1 MENMIGQCLLYIILL
16 ALLAWPLG
24 IYMGKVMDGEPFWLQ
39 KMLGPCER
47 GLYRVMGINPAEQMG
62 WKRYL
67 GCVLAFSA
75 VSIAA
80 LMLLLMAQGSLPLNP
95 QGIAGTSWD
104 LALNTAVS
112 FVTNTNWQA
121 YSGESAMGYLAQ
133 MAGLTVQNF
142 VSAAVGIAVLFALIR
157 GLRARKTETSGG
169 PDTSPT
175 PAVSGLGNFWADA
188 TRATLYILV
197 PLSLALSLL
206 LIWQGVPQNF
216 SPYKTV
222 ALLEP
227 LTTENGTTVTE
238 QMVPMGPQA
247 SQVAPKQLGTN
258 GGGYN
263 GVNSAH
269 PHENPTP
276 LANMLEMLAL
286 LLIPAGLC
294 FTFGRQIKDMRQGVA
309 IFIAMTLLLTGAI
322 GFIAWAEQS
331 ATPQLAQSEQVGL
344 APRSGLLAQA
354 GGNMEGKEARFG
366 ITNSAVWAAA
376 TTAASNGS
384 VNAMHDSLTPLG
396 GMVPMVLMQLGE
408 VVFGGVGSGLYGMLA
423 FVLLTVFM
431 AGLMVGRTPEYLGK
445 KVEPFE
451 MKMAVVVC
459 LTTPVVIL
467 IGAGLMCLVPQ
478 VVESLNNALPHG
490 FSELLYAA
498 TSAGANNGSAFAG
511 LNANTPFLN
520 VLLSA
525 LMLAGRFVPVAAIL
539 AAAASMAGKKTVAAS
554 SGTLSTSNGMFV
566 FLLIFV
572 VLLVGALSFFPALA
586 LGPVAEHLQM
596 TR

>member
-1 MENMIGQCLLYIILL
+1 MENMVGQCLLYTILL

-24 IYMGKVMDGEPFWLQ
+24 IYMGKVMDGEPVWLQ
-39 KMLGPCER
+39 KIMAPCER
-47 GLYRVMGINPAEQMG
+47 GIYRIMGVNPAEKMS

-67 GCVLAFSA
+67 GCVLLFSL

-80 LMLLLMAQGSLPLNP
+80 LMLLLMEQHNLPLNP
-95 QGIAGTSWD
+95 QGIANTSWH

-112 FVTNTNWQA
+112 FVSNTNWQA
-121 YSGESAMGYLAQ
+121 YSGENAMSYLAQ

-157 GLRARKTETSGG
+157 GLRSGHISGRAAGHGTS
-169 PDTSPT
+169 
-175 PAVSGLGNFWADA
+175 LGNFWADV
-188 TRATLYILV
+188 TRTTLYILV
-197 PLSLALSLL
+197 PLSLVLSLL

-227 LTTENGTTVTE
+227 LTTENGATVTE

-276 LANMLEMLAL
+276 IANLLEMLSL

-294 FTFGRQIKDMRQGVA
+294 FTFGRQIGDMRQGAA
-309 IFIAMTLLLTGAI
+309 IFVAMTLLLAAAI
-322 GFIAWAEQS
+322 GFTAWAEQN
-331 ATPQLAQSEQVGL
+331 ATPQLAQAGQVDV
-344 APRSGLLAQA
+344 AAHANLLGHAGGNTQA
-354 GGNMEGKEARFG
+354 GGNMEGKETRFG
-366 ITNSAVWAAA
+366 VTNSAIWAAA

-384 VNAMHDSLTPLG
+384 VNAMHDSLTPVG
-396 GMVPMVLMQLGE
+396 GLVPMVLMQLGE

-451 MKMAVVVC
+451 MKMAVVVY
-459 LTTPVVIL
+459 LTTPVAIL
-467 IGAGLMCLVPQ
+467 MGAGIMSLVPQ
-478 VVESLNNALPHG
+478 VVASLNNALPHG
-490 FSELLYAA
+490 FSEILYAA
-498 TSAGANNGSAFAG
+498 TSAGANNGSAFGG

-520 VLLSA
+520 VLLSV
-525 LMLAGRFVPVAAIL
+525 LMLAGRFVPIAAIL
-539 AAAASMAGKKTVAAS
+539 AIAQSMVGKKTVAAS
-554 SGTLSTSNGMFV
+554 AGTLSTCNGMFV
-566 FLLIFV
+566 FLLVFV

-596 TR
+596 AR

>member
-39 KMLGPCER
+39 KMLAPCER

-95 QGIAGTSWD
+95 QDIAGTSWD

-169 PDTSPT
+169 PETSAT

-227 LTTENGTTVTE
+227 LTTEDGATVTE

-294 FTFGRQIKDMRQGVA
+294 FTFGRQIRDMRQGVA
-309 IFIAMTLLLTGAI
+309 LFITMTLLLTAAI
-322 GFIAWAEQS
+322 GFTAWAEQS
-331 ATPQLAQSEQVGL
+331 ATPQLAQSGQVDL
-344 APRSGLLAQA
+344 AARNGLLAQA

-366 ITNSAVWAAA
+366 ITDSAIWAAA

-384 VNAMHDSLTPLG
+384 VNATHDSLTPLG
-396 GMVPMVLMQLGE
+396 GLVPMVLMQLGE

-459 LTTPVVIL
+459 LTTPVAIL

-478 VVESLNNALPHG
+478 VVDSLNNALPHG
-490 FSELLYAA
+490 FSELLYTA

-539 AAAASMAGKKTVAAS
+539 AAAESMAAKKTVAAS

>member
-1 MENMIGQCLLYIILL
+1 MENMVGQCLLYIILL

-39 KMLGPCER
+39 KMLAPCER

-169 PDTSPT
+169 ADASAT

-197 PLSLALSLL
+197 PLSLVLSLL

-227 LTTENGTTVTE
+227 LTTEDGAIITE

-294 FTFGRQIKDMRQGVA
+294 FTFGRQIRDMRQGVA
-309 IFIAMTLLLTGAI
+309 IFITMTLLLTAAI
-322 GFIAWAEQS
+322 GFTTWAEQS
-331 ATPQLAQSEQVGL
+331 ATPQLAQSGQVDL
-344 APRSGLLAQA
+344 AARSGLLAQA

-366 ITNSAVWAAA
+366 ITNSAIWAAA

-396 GMVPMVLMQLGE
+396 GLVPMVLMQLGE

-459 LTTPVVIL
+459 LTTPVAIL
-467 IGAGLMCLVPQ
+467 IGAGLMSLVPQ

-490 FSELLYAA
+490 FSEILYAA

-539 AAAASMAGKKTVAAS
+539 AAAESMAGKKTVAAS

-596 TR
+596 AR

>member
-1 MENMIGQCLLYIILL
+1 MENMIGQCLLYITLL

-39 KMLGPCER
+39 KVLAPCER

-121 YSGESAMGYLAQ
+121 YSGENAMGYLAQ

-169 PDTSPT
+169 ADASAT

-197 PLSLALSLL
+197 PLSLVLSLL

-227 LTTENGTTVTE
+227 LTTEDGAIITE

-309 IFIAMTLLLTGAI
+309 IFITMTLLLTAAI
-322 GFIAWAEQS
+322 GFTAWAEQS
-331 ATPQLAQSEQVGL
+331 ATPQLAQTGQTDL
-344 APRSGLLAQA
+344 AARSGLLAQA

-366 ITNSAVWAAA
+366 ITNSAIWAAA

-396 GMVPMVLMQLGE
+396 GLVPMVLMQLGE

-445 KVEPFE
+445 KVDPFE

-459 LTTPVVIL
+459 LTTPVAIL
-467 IGAGLMCLVPQ
+467 IGAGLMSLVPQ

-539 AAAASMAGKKTVAAS
+539 AAAESMAGKKTVAAS

-596 TR
+596 AR

>member
-39 KMLGPCER
+39 KELAPCER

-62 WKRYL
+62 WKHYL

-157 GLRARKTETSGG
+157 GLRARKAETSGG
-169 PDTSPT
+169 PDTPAT
-175 PAVSGLGNFWADA
+175 LAVSGLGNFWADA

-227 LTTENGTTVTE
+227 LTTEDGATVTE

-294 FTFGRQIKDMRQGVA
+294 FTFGRQIRDMRQGVV
-309 IFIAMTLLLTGAI
+309 IFIAMTLLLTAAI
-322 GFIAWAEQS
+322 GFTVWAEQS
-331 ATPQLAQSEQVGL
+331 ATPQLTQSGQVDL
-344 APRSGLLAQA
+344 AARSGLLAQA

-366 ITNSAVWAAA
+366 ITGSAIWAAA

-396 GMVPMVLMQLGE
+396 GLAPMVLMQLGE

-459 LTTPVVIL
+459 LTTPVAIL

-478 VVESLNNALPHG
+478 VVDSLNNALPHG

-511 LNANTPFLN
+511 LNANTPFMN

-539 AAAASMAGKKTVAAS
+539 AAAESMAGKKTVAAS

>member
-1 MENMIGQCLLYIILL
+1 MENMVGQCLLYTILL

-24 IYMGKVMDGEPFWLQ
+24 IYMCKVMDGEPVWLQ
-39 KMLGPCER
+39 KIMAPCER
-47 GLYRVMGINPAEQMG
+47 GIYRIMGVNPAEKMS

-67 GCVLAFSA
+67 GCVLLFSL

-80 LMLLLMAQGSLPLNP
+80 LMLLLMEQHNLPLNP
-95 QGIAGTSWD
+95 QGIANTSWH

-112 FVTNTNWQA
+112 FVSNTNWQA
-121 YSGESAMGYLAQ
+121 YSGENAMSYLAQ

-157 GLRARKTETSGG
+157 GLRSGHISGRAAGHGTS
-169 PDTSPT
+169 
-175 PAVSGLGNFWADA
+175 LGNFWADV
-188 TRATLYILV
+188 TRTTLYILV
-197 PLSLALSLL
+197 PLSLVLSLL

-227 LTTENGTTVTE
+227 LTTENGATVTE

-276 LANMLEMLAL
+276 IANLLEMLSL

-294 FTFGRQIKDMRQGVA
+294 FTFGRQIGDMRQGAA
-309 IFIAMTLLLTGAI
+309 IFVAMTLLLAAAI
-322 GFIAWAEQS
+322 GFTAWAEQN
-331 ATPQLAQSEQVGL
+331 ATPQLAQAGQVDV
-344 APRSGLLAQA
+344 AAHANLLGHAGGNTQA
-354 GGNMEGKEARFG
+354 GGNMEGKETRFG
-366 ITNSAVWAAA
+366 VTNSAIWAAA

-396 GMVPMVLMQLGE
+396 GLVPMVLMQLGE

-459 LTTPVVIL
+459 LTTPVAIL
-467 IGAGLMCLVPQ
+467 MGAGIMSLVPQ
-478 VVESLNNALPHG
+478 VVASLNNALPHG
-490 FSELLYAA
+490 FSEILYAA
-498 TSAGANNGSAFAG
+498 TSAGANNGSAFGG

-520 VLLSA
+520 VLLSV
-525 LMLAGRFVPVAAIL
+525 LMLAGRFVPIAAIL
-539 AAAASMAGKKTVAAS
+539 AIAQSMAGKKTVAAS
-554 SGTLSTSNGMFV
+554 AGTLSTCNGMFV
-566 FLLIFV
+566 FLLVFV

-596 TR
+596 AR

>member
-1 MENMIGQCLLYIILL
+1 MENVILQCALYLLLL
-16 ALLAWPLG
+16 AALAWPLG
-24 IYMGKVMDGEPFWLQ
+24 MYMGKVMDGEP
-39 KMLGPCER
+39 LGILSFLVPCER
-47 GLYRVMGINPAEQMG
+47 ALYRIMGVNPTEQMG

-67 GCVLAFSA
+67 GCLLAFSA
-75 VSIAA
+75 VSTVI
-80 LMLLLMAQGSLPLNP
+80 LILLLMVQHTLPLNP
-95 QGIAGTSWD
+95 QGIPDTSWH

-121 YSGESAMGYLAQ
+121 YSGENAMSYLAQ

-142 VSAAVGIAVLFALIR
+142 ASAAVGIAVLFAFIR
-157 GLRARKTETSGG
+157 GLRSSG
-169 PDTSPT
+169 T
-175 PAVSGLGNFWADA
+175 AALGNFWADA
-188 TRATLYILV
+188 TRGALYILL
-197 PLSLALSLL
+197 PFSLVLSLL
-206 LIWQGVPQNF
+206 LVWQGVPQNF
-216 SPYKTV
+216 SDYKTV
-222 ALLEP
+222 TLLEP
-227 LTTENGTTVTE
+227 LSAEDGTTVIE

-276 LANMLEMLAL
+276 LSNMLEMLSL

-294 FTFGRQIKDMRQGVA
+294 FTFGQKIGDMRQG
-309 IFIAMTLLLTGAI
+309 IAVFAAMFLLLTMAVS
-322 GFIAWAEQS
+322 FTVWAEQE
-331 ATPQLAQSEQVGL
+331 ATPQLAQNERINLTPQGASI
-344 APRSGLLAQA
+344 AQS

-366 ITNSAVWAAA
+366 IVGSAVWAAA
-376 TTAASNGS
+376 TTAASNGA
-384 VNAMHDSLTPLG
+384 VNAMHDSFTPIG
-396 GMVPMVLMQLGE
+396 GLVPMVLMQLGE
-408 VVFGGVGSGLYGMLA
+408 VVYGGVGSGLYGMLS
-423 FVLLTVFM
+423 FVLLTVFL

-451 MKMAVVVC
+451 MKMAAVVC
-459 LTTPVVIL
+459 LATPVIIL
-467 IGAGLMCLVPQ
+467 IGSGIMCLAPQ
-478 VVESLNNALPHG
+478 VVESLNNPLPHG
-490 FSELLYAA
+490 FSEILYAA

-525 LMLAGRFVPVAAIL
+525 LMLASRFVPIAAIL
-539 AAAASMAGKKTVAAS
+539 AVAESLARKKKVAAS
-554 SGTLSTSNGMFV
+554 AGTLSTSNGIFV
-566 FLLIFV
+566 FLLVFV

-596 TR
+596 AR

>member
-1 MENMIGQCLLYIILL
+1 MENMIGQCLLYITLL

-39 KMLGPCER
+39 KVLAPCER
-47 GLYRVMGINPAEQMG
+47 GLYRVLGINPAEQMG

-95 QGIAGTSWD
+95 QGIVGTSWD

-169 PDTSPT
+169 ADASAT

-197 PLSLALSLL
+197 PLSLVLSLL

-227 LTTENGTTVTE
+227 LTTEDGAIITE

-309 IFIAMTLLLTGAI
+309 IFITMTLLLTAAI
-322 GFIAWAEQS
+322 GFTAWAEQG
-331 ATPQLAQSEQVGL
+331 ATPQLAQTGQTDL
-344 APRSGLLAQA
+344 AARSGLLAQA

-366 ITNSAVWAAA
+366 ITNSAIWVAA

-396 GMVPMVLMQLGE
+396 GLVPMVLMQLGE

-445 KVEPFE
+445 KVDPFE

-459 LTTPVVIL
+459 LTTPVAIL
-467 IGAGLMCLVPQ
+467 IGAGLMSLVPQ

-490 FSELLYAA
+490 FSEILYAA

-539 AAAASMAGKKTVAAS
+539 AAAESMAGKKTVAAS

-596 TR
+596 AR

>member
-1 MENMIGQCLLYIILL
+1 MENMVGQCLLYIILL

-39 KMLGPCER
+39 KVLAPCER

-67 GCVLAFSA
+67 GCVLAFSS
-75 VSIAA
+75 VSIAV

-95 QGIAGTSWD
+95 QGISDTSWD

-121 YSGESAMGYLAQ
+121 YSGENAMSYLAQ

-142 VSAAVGIAVLFALIR
+142 VSAAVGIAILFALIR
-157 GLRARKTETSGG
+157 GLRARKTEVSGG
-169 PDTSPT
+169 PDTSAT

-227 LTTENGTTVTE
+227 LTTEDGATVTE

-294 FTFGRQIKDMRQGVA
+294 FTFGRQITDMRQGVA
-309 IFIAMTLLLTGAI
+309 IFITMTLLLAAAI
-322 GFIAWAEQS
+322 GFTAWAEQS
-331 ATPQLAQSEQVGL
+331 ATPQLAQTGQTDL
-344 APRSGLLAQA
+344 AARSGLLAQA

-366 ITNSAVWAAA
+366 ITGSAIWAAA

-384 VNAMHDSLTPLG
+384 VNAMHDSFSPLG
-396 GMVPMVLMQLGE
+396 GLVPMVLMQLGE

-451 MKMAVVVC
+451 MKMAAVVC

-467 IGAGLMCLVPQ
+467 IGAGLMSIVPQ
-478 VVESLNNALPHG
+478 VVDSLNNALPHG

-539 AAAASMAGKKTVAAS
+539 AAASSMAGKKTVAAS

-596 TR
+596 AR

>member
-1 MENMIGQCLLYIILL
+1 MENMVGQCLLYIMLL

-39 KMLGPCER
+39 KVLTPCER
-47 GLYRVMGINPAEQMG
+47 GLYRAMGINPAEQMG

-75 VSIAA
+75 VSIVV

-121 YSGESAMGYLAQ
+121 YSGESAMSYLAQ

-142 VSAAVGIAVLFALIR
+142 VSAAVGIAVLLAFIR
-157 GLRARKTETSGG
+157 GLRARITETSGG
-169 PDTSPT
+169 PDTSAM

-197 PLSLALSLL
+197 PLSLTLSLL

-227 LTTENGTTVTE
+227 LTTEEGATVTE
-238 QMVPMGPQA
+238 QMVPLGPQA

-294 FTFGRQIKDMRQGVA
+294 FTFGRQIKDMRQGVV
-309 IFIAMTLLLTGAI
+309 IFIAMILLLTAAI
-322 GFIAWAEQS
+322 GFTVWAEQI
-331 ATPQLAQSEQVGL
+331 ATPQLAQGGQVDL
-344 APRSGLLAQA
+344 AASSGLLAQA

-366 ITNSAVWAAA
+366 ITNSAIWAAA

-396 GMVPMVLMQLGE
+396 GLVPMVLMQLGE

-467 IGAGLMCLVPQ
+467 IGAGLMSIVPQ
-478 VVESLNNALPHG
+478 VVESLSNALPHG

-596 TR
+596 AR

>member
-39 KMLGPCER
+39 KVLAPCER

-121 YSGESAMGYLAQ
+121 YSGENAMGYLAQ

-169 PDTSPT
+169 ADASAT

-197 PLSLALSLL
+197 PLSLVLSLL

-227 LTTENGTTVTE
+227 LTTEDGAIITE

-309 IFIAMTLLLTGAI
+309 IFITMTLLLTAAI
-322 GFIAWAEQS
+322 GFTAWAEQS
-331 ATPQLAQSEQVGL
+331 ATPQLAQTGQTDL
-344 APRSGLLAQA
+344 AARSGLLAQA

-366 ITNSAVWAAA
+366 ITNSAIWAAA

-396 GMVPMVLMQLGE
+396 GLVPMVLMQLGE

-459 LTTPVVIL
+459 LTTPVAIL
-467 IGAGLMCLVPQ
+467 IGAGLMSLVPQ

-539 AAAASMAGKKTVAAS
+539 AAAESMAGKKTVAAS

-596 TR
+596 AR

>member
-1 MENMIGQCLLYIILL
+1 MENMVGQCLLYITLL

-39 KMLGPCER
+39 KVLAPCER
-47 GLYRVMGINPAEQMG
+47 GLYRVLGINPAEQMG

-142 VSAAVGIAVLFALIR
+142 VSAAVGIAVLFAFIR

-169 PDTSPT
+169 ADASVT

-197 PLSLALSLL
+197 PLSLVLSLL

-227 LTTENGTTVTE
+227 LTTEDGAIITE

-309 IFIAMTLLLTGAI
+309 IFITMTLLLTAAI
-322 GFIAWAEQS
+322 GFTAWAEQS
-331 ATPQLAQSEQVGL
+331 ATPQLAQSGQVDL
-344 APRSGLLAQA
+344 AARSGLLAQA

-366 ITNSAVWAAA
+366 ITNSAIWAAA

-396 GMVPMVLMQLGE
+396 GLVPMVLMQLGE

-445 KVEPFE
+445 KVDPFE

-459 LTTPVVIL
+459 LTTPVAIL
-467 IGAGLMCLVPQ
+467 IGAGLMSLVPQ

-539 AAAASMAGKKTVAAS
+539 AAAESMAGKKTVAAS

-596 TR
+596 AR

>member
-1 MENMIGQCLLYIILL
+1 MENMVGQCLLYVALL

-24 IYMGKVMDGEPFWLQ
+24 IYMGKVMEGEPLWLQ
-39 KMLGPCER
+39 KILAPCER
-47 GLYRVMGINPAEQMG
+47 GIYRLVGTDPTEQMG

-67 GCVLAFSA
+67 GCVLAFSL
-75 VSIAA
+75 VSMAA
-80 LMLLLMAQGSLPLNP
+80 LMLLLMAQHSLPLNP
-95 QGIAGTSWD
+95 QGIAGTSWH

-112 FVTNTNWQA
+112 FVSNTNWQA
-121 YSGESAMGYLAQ
+121 YSGENAMGYLAQ

-142 VSAAVGIAVLFALIR
+142 VSAAVGIAVLFALMR
-157 GLRARKTETSGG
+157 GLRSGCA
-169 PDTSPT
+169 T
-175 PAVSGLGNFWADA
+175 GLGNFWADT
-188 TRATLYILV
+188 TRAVLYILV
-197 PLSLALSLL
+197 PLSLVLSLL

-227 LTTENGTTVTE
+227 VTTEDGATVTE

-258 GGGYN
+258 GGGFN
-263 GVNSAH
+263 GANSAH

-276 LANMLEMLAL
+276 LANLLEMLSL

-294 FTFGRQIKDMRQGVA
+294 FTFGRQIGDMRQGAA
-309 IFIAMTLLLTGAI
+309 IFLAMTLLLGAAI
-322 GFIAWAEQS
+322 GITAWAEQN
-331 ATPQLAQSEQVGL
+331 ATPQLAQAGQVDVTAHANPL
-344 APRSGLLAQA
+344 DNIQA
-354 GGNMEGKEARFG
+354 GGNVEGKETRLG
-366 ITNSAVWAAA
+366 ITNSAIWAAA

-396 GMVPMVLMQLGE
+396 GLVAMVLMQLGE

-459 LTTPVVIL
+459 LTTPVAIL
-467 IGAGLMCLVPQ
+467 AGAGVMCLVPQ
-478 VVESLNNALPHG
+478 VAESLNNALPHG
-490 FSELLYAA
+490 FSEILYAA
-498 TSAGANNGSAFAG
+498 TSAGANNGSAFGG

-520 VLLSA
+520 VLLSV
-525 LMLAGRFVPVAAIL
+525 LMLAGRFVPIAAIL
-539 AAAASMAGKKTVAAS
+539 AIAQSMAGKKTVAAS
-554 SGTLSTSNGMFV
+554 AGTLSTCNGMFV
-566 FLLIFV
+566 FLLVFV

-586 LGPVAEHLQM
+586 LGPLAEHLHM
-596 TR
+596 AR

>member
-39 KMLGPCER
+39 KVLAPCER

-142 VSAAVGIAVLFALIR
+142 VSAAVGIAVLFAFIR
-157 GLRARKTETSGG
+157 GLRARKPEASGG
-169 PDTSPT
+169 ADTSAT
-175 PAVSGLGNFWADA
+175 PAVSGLGNFWTDA

-197 PLSLALSLL
+197 PLSLVLSLL

-227 LTTENGTTVTE
+227 LTTEDGAIITE

-309 IFIAMTLLLTGAI
+309 IFITMTLLLTAAI
-322 GFIAWAEQS
+322 GFTAWAEQS
-331 ATPQLAQSEQVGL
+331 ATPQLAQTGQTDL
-344 APRSGLLAQA
+344 AARSGLLAQA

-366 ITNSAVWAAA
+366 ITNSAIWVAA

-396 GMVPMVLMQLGE
+396 GLVPMVLMQLGE

-445 KVEPFE
+445 KVDPFE

-459 LTTPVVIL
+459 LTTPVAIL
-467 IGAGLMCLVPQ
+467 IGAGLMSLVPQ

-490 FSELLYAA
+490 FSEILYAA

-539 AAAASMAGKKTVAAS
+539 AAAESMAGKKTVAAS

-596 TR
+596 AR

>member
-1 MENMIGQCLLYIILL
+1 MENMIEQCLLYIILL
-16 ALLAWPLG
+16 TLLAWPLG
-24 IYMGKVMDGEPFWLQ
+24 VYMGKVMDGDPLWLQ
-39 KMLGPCER
+39 TILAPCEH
-47 GLYRVMGINPAEQMG
+47 GIYRIMGVNPAEKMS

-67 GCVLAFSA
+67 SCVLIFSL

-80 LMLLLMAQGSLPLNP
+80 LMVLLMVQHNLPLNP
-95 QGIAGTSWD
+95 QGISDSSWH

-112 FVTNTNWQA
+112 FVSNTNWQA
-121 YSGESAMGYLAQ
+121 YSGENAMSYLAQ

-157 GLRARKTETSGG
+157 GLRSGPGTS
-169 PDTSPT
+169 
-175 PAVSGLGNFWADA
+175 LGNFWVDV
-188 TRATLYILV
+188 TRSILYILV

-216 SPYKTV
+216 SPYRTV

-227 LTTENGTTVTE
+227 IMTEDGATVTE

-258 GGGYN
+258 GGGFN
-263 GVNSAH
+263 GANSAH

-276 LANMLEMLAL
+276 IANLLEMLSL

-294 FTFGRQIKDMRQGVA
+294 FTFGRQIGDMRQGVA
-309 IFIAMTLLLTGAI
+309 IFLTMTLLLAAAM
-322 GFIAWAEQS
+322 GFTAWAEQN
-331 ATPQLAQSEQVGL
+331 AIPQLAQAGQVDVTARANALGNI
-344 APRSGLLAQA
+344 QA
-354 GGNMEGKEARFG
+354 GGNMEGKETRFG
-366 ITNSAVWAAA
+366 ITNSAIWAAA

-384 VNAMHDSLTPLG
+384 VNAMHDSLTPVG
-396 GMVPMVLMQLGE
+396 GLVPMVLMQLGE

-459 LTTPVVIL
+459 LTTPVAIL
-467 IGAGLMCLVPQ
+467 VGAGIMSLVPQ

-490 FSELLYAA
+490 FSEILYAA
-498 TSAGANNGSAFAG
+498 TSAGANNGSAFGG
-511 LNANTPFLN
+511 LNANTPFIN
-520 VLLSA
+520 VLLSL
-525 LMLAGRFVPVAAIL
+525 LMLAGRFVPIAAIL
-539 AAAASMAGKKTVAAS
+539 AIAQSMMGKRTVVASA
-554 SGTLSTSNGMFV
+554 GTLSTCNGMFV
-566 FLLIFV
+566 FLLVFV

-596 TR
+596 AR

>member
-1 MENMIGQCLLYIILL
+1 MENMIEQCLLYIILL

-39 KMLGPCER
+39 RMLAPCER
-47 GLYRVMGINPAEQMG
+47 SLYRVMGINPAEQMG

-67 GCVLAFSA
+67 GCVLAFSG
-75 VSIAA
+75 VSIAV
-80 LMLLLMAQGSLPLNP
+80 LMLLLMTQGSLPLNP
-95 QGIAGTSWD
+95 QGVADTSWD

-142 VSAAVGIAVLFALIR
+142 VSAAVGIAVLFAFIR
-157 GLRARKTETSGG
+157 GLRARKPEASDGA
-169 PDTSPT
+169 DTFPT

-197 PLSLALSLL
+197 PLSIALSLL

-227 LTTENGTTVTE
+227 LTTEDGVTVTE

-294 FTFGRQIKDMRQGVA
+294 FTFGRQIKDMRQGIA
-309 IFIAMTLLLTGAI
+309 IFIAMTLLLTAAI
-322 GFIAWAEQS
+322 GFTVWAEQN
-331 ATPQLAQSEQVGL
+331 ATPQLAQSGQVDL
-344 APRSGLLAQA
+344 AARSGLLAQA
-354 GGNMEGKEARFG
+354 GGNMEGKETRFG
-366 ITNSAVWAAA
+366 ITDSAVWAAA

-384 VNAMHDSLTPLG
+384 VNAMHDSLTPMG
-396 GMVPMVLMQLGE
+396 GLVPMVLMQLGE

-459 LTTPVVIL
+459 LTTPVAIL

-490 FSELLYAA
+490 FSEVLYAA
-498 TSAGANNGSAFAG
+498 ASAGANNGSAFAG

-539 AAAASMAGKKTVAAS
+539 AAAESMAGKKTVAAS

-596 TR
+596 AR

>member
-1 MENMIGQCLLYIILL
+1 MENMVGQCLLYIILL

-39 KMLGPCER
+39 KMLAPCER
-47 GLYRVMGINPAEQMG
+47 GLYRIMGINPAEQMD

-75 VSIAA
+75 VSIAV
-80 LMLLLMAQGSLPLNP
+80 LMLLLMTQASLPLNP

-169 PDTSPT
+169 PETSIT
-175 PAVSGLGNFWADA
+175 PVVSGLGNFWADA

-197 PLSLALSLL
+197 PLSLVLSLL

-227 LTTENGTTVTE
+227 LTTEDGATVTE

-286 LLIPAGLC
+286 LIIPAGLC
-294 FTFGRQIKDMRQGVA
+294 FTFGRQIRDMRQGVA
-309 IFIAMTLLLTGAI
+309 IFITMTLLLTAAI
-322 GFIAWAEQS
+322 GFTTWAEQS
-331 ATPQLAQSEQVGL
+331 ATPQLAQTGQTDL
-344 APRSGLLAQA
+344 AARSGLLAQA
-354 GGNMEGKEARFG
+354 GGNMEGKETRFG
-366 ITNSAVWAAA
+366 ITGSAIWAAA

-459 LTTPVVIL
+459 LTTPVAIL
-467 IGAGLMCLVPQ
+467 IGAGLMSLVPQ

-490 FSELLYAA
+490 FSEILYAA

-539 AAAASMAGKKTVAAS
+539 AAAESMAGKKTVAAS

-596 TR
+596 AR

>member
-1 MENMIGQCLLYIILL
+1 MENMVGQCLLYIMLL

-39 KMLGPCER
+39 KVLTPCER
-47 GLYRVMGINPAEQMG
+47 GLYRAMGINPAEQMG

-75 VSIAA
+75 VSIVV

-121 YSGESAMGYLAQ
+121 YSGESAMSYLAQ

-142 VSAAVGIAVLFALIR
+142 VSAAVGIAVLFAFIR
-157 GLRARKTETSGG
+157 GLRARITETSGG
-169 PDTSPT
+169 PDTSAM

-197 PLSLALSLL
+197 PLSLTLSLL

-227 LTTENGTTVTE
+227 LTTEEGATVTE
-238 QMVPMGPQA
+238 QMVPLGPQA

-294 FTFGRQIKDMRQGVA
+294 FTFGRQIKDMRQGVV
-309 IFIAMTLLLTGAI
+309 IFIAMILLLTAAI
-322 GFIAWAEQS
+322 GFTVWAEQI
-331 ATPQLAQSEQVGL
+331 ATPQLAQGGQVDL
-344 APRSGLLAQA
+344 AASSGLLAQA

-366 ITNSAVWAAA
+366 ITNSAIWAAA

-396 GMVPMVLMQLGE
+396 GLVPMVLMQLGE

-467 IGAGLMCLVPQ
+467 IGAGLMSIVPQ
-478 VVESLNNALPHG
+478 VVESLSNALPHG

-596 TR
+596 AR

>member
-1 MENMIGQCLLYIILL
+1 MENMVGQCLLYVALL

-24 IYMGKVMDGEPFWLQ
+24 IYMGKVMEGEPLWLQ
-39 KMLGPCER
+39 KILAPCER
-47 GLYRVMGINPAEQMG
+47 GIYRLVGTDPTEQMG

-67 GCVLAFSA
+67 GCVLAFSL
-75 VSIAA
+75 VSMAA
-80 LMLLLMAQGSLPLNP
+80 LMLLLMAQHSLPLNP
-95 QGIAGTSWD
+95 QGIAGASWH

-112 FVTNTNWQA
+112 FVSNTNWQA
-121 YSGESAMGYLAQ
+121 YSGENAMSYLAQ

-157 GLRARKTETSGG
+157 GLRSGCATE
-169 PDTSPT
+169 
-175 PAVSGLGNFWADA
+175 LGNFWADT
-188 TRATLYILV
+188 TRAVLYILV
-197 PLSLALSLL
+197 PLSLVLSLL

-227 LTTENGTTVTE
+227 ITTENGATVTE

-258 GGGYN
+258 GGGFN
-263 GVNSAH
+263 GANSAH

-276 LANMLEMLAL
+276 LANLLEMLSL

-294 FTFGRQIKDMRQGVA
+294 FTFGRQIGDMRQGAA
-309 IFIAMTLLLTGAI
+309 IFLAMTLLLGAAI
-322 GFIAWAEQS
+322 GITAWAEQN
-331 ATPQLAQSEQVGL
+331 ATPQLAQAGQVDMTAHANPLGNI
-344 APRSGLLAQA
+344 QA
-354 GGNMEGKEARFG
+354 GGNMEGKETRLG
-366 ITNSAVWAAA
+366 ITNSAIWAAA

-396 GMVPMVLMQLGE
+396 GLVAMVLMQLGE

-459 LTTPVVIL
+459 LTTPIAIL
-467 IGAGLMCLVPQ
+467 AGAGVMCLVPQ
-478 VVESLNNALPHG
+478 VAESLNNALPHG
-490 FSELLYAA
+490 FSEILYAA
-498 TSAGANNGSAFAG
+498 TSAGANNGSAFGG
-511 LNANTPFLN
+511 LTANTPFLN
-520 VLLSA
+520 VLLSV
-525 LMLAGRFVPVAAIL
+525 LMLAGRFVPIAAIL
-539 AAAASMAGKKTVAAS
+539 AIAQSMAGKKTVAAS
-554 SGTLSTSNGMFV
+554 AGTLSTCNGMFV
-566 FLLIFV
+566 FLLVFV

-586 LGPVAEHLQM
+586 LGPLAEHLHM
-596 TR
+596 AR

>member
-1 MENMIGQCLLYIILL
+1 MENMVGQCLLYIILL

-39 KMLGPCER
+39 KVLAPCER
-47 GLYRVMGINPAEQMG
+47 GLYRVMGINPAEQMD

-67 GCVLAFSA
+67 GCVLAFSS
-75 VSIAA
+75 VSIAV

-95 QGIAGTSWD
+95 QGISDTSWD

-121 YSGESAMGYLAQ
+121 YSGENAMSYLAQ

-142 VSAAVGIAVLFALIR
+142 VSAAVGIAILFALIR
-157 GLRARKTETSGG
+157 GLRARKTEVSGG
-169 PDTSPT
+169 PDTSAT

-227 LTTENGTTVTE
+227 LTTEDGATVTE

-294 FTFGRQIKDMRQGVA
+294 FTFGRQITDMRQGVA
-309 IFIAMTLLLTGAI
+309 IFITMTLLLAAAI
-322 GFIAWAEQS
+322 GFTAWAEQS
-331 ATPQLAQSEQVGL
+331 ATPQLAQSGQTDL
-344 APRSGLLAQA
+344 AARSGLLAQA

-366 ITNSAVWAAA
+366 ITNSAIWVAA

-396 GMVPMVLMQLGE
+396 GLVPMVLMQLGE

-459 LTTPVVIL
+459 LTTPVAIL

-490 FSELLYAA
+490 FSEILYAA

-539 AAAASMAGKKTVAAS
+539 AAAESMAGKKTVAAS

-596 TR
+596 AR

>member
-1 MENMIGQCLLYIILL
+1 MENMVGQCLLYIILL

-24 IYMGKVMDGEPFWLQ
+24 VYMGKVMDGEPFWLQ
-39 KMLGPCER
+39 KILAPCER

-67 GCVLAFSA
+67 GCVLAFST

-80 LMLLLMAQGSLPLNP
+80 LMLLLMTQASLPLNP
-95 QGIAGTSWD
+95 QGIADTSWD

-169 PDTSPT
+169 PETSIT

-197 PLSLALSLL
+197 PLSLVLSLL

-227 LTTENGTTVTE
+227 LTTEDGGTVTE

-294 FTFGRQIKDMRQGVA
+294 FTFGRQIRDMRQGVA
-309 IFIAMTLLLTGAI
+309 IFITMTLLLTAAI
-322 GFIAWAEQS
+322 GFTAWAEQS
-331 ATPQLAQSEQVGL
+331 ATPQLAQTGQTDL
-344 APRSGLLAQA
+344 AARSGLLAQA
-354 GGNMEGKEARFG
+354 GGNMEGKETRFG
-366 ITNSAVWAAA
+366 ITDSAIWAAA

-467 IGAGLMCLVPQ
+467 IGAGLMSIVPQ

-490 FSELLYAA
+490 FSEILYTA

-539 AAAASMAGKKTVAAS
+539 AAAENMAGKKTVAAS

-596 TR
+596 AR